1 MNSSPNQNLVP
12 KCSLCKFSSAQLL
25 IKPILEM
32 IKCFHRCF
40 VLSLFFS
47 LFVLTF
53 MFDTINDKQGKKKK
67 MILRI
72 ASSLADT
79 YVELEVAGTPIL
91 DWLYIVCLNYCFPTC
106 SIIKLVL
113 FSFPTYY
120 FNANCYVFFSSTL
133 INIHQ
138 FRWSVID

>member
-1 MNSSPNQNLVP
+1 MKKENKINEKSRRNEQLTEHLVP
-12 KCSLCKFSSAQLL
+12 KCSLYKFSSAQLL
-25 IKPILEM
+25 IKAILEM

-79 YVELEVAGTPIL
+79 YVVL
-91 DWLYIVCLNYCFPTC
+91 
-106 SIIKLVL
+106 KLQGL
-113 FSFPTYY
+113 QS
-120 FNANCYVFFSSTL
+120 
-133 INIHQ
+133 
-138 FRWSVID
+138 